1 MYEPFFGLK
10 EKPFRIS
17 PDPRFLYLAP
27 QHREVLSK
35 CQYMVS
41 NKVGPVYV
49 FGPIGSGKTSIARR
63 IYQELSDGPDYRVA
77 MLFSPDLKSP
87 NAFLRT
93 IMNEF
98 GVKTE
103 RAYDRSLSNFSNFL
117 VAEFEAGRTPVL
129 LLDEAQHLRRPILE
143 VIKFLL
149 NYETNTQKLL
159 QIVLFGQNELATNIG
174 K

>member
-1 MYEPFFGLK
+1 MYESYFGLK

-27 QHREVLSK
+27 QHQEVLSK
-35 CQYMVS
+35 CQYMIS

-63 IYQELSDGPDYRVA
+63 IYQDLQDDPSYQVA
-77 MLFSPDLKSP
+77 MLLSPNLKSP

-98 GVKTE
+98 SVKTE
-103 RAYDRSLSNFSNFL
+103 RA
-117 VAEFEAGRTPVL
+117 
-129 LLDEAQHLRRPILE
+129 
-143 VIKFLL
+143 
-149 NYETNTQKLL
+149 
-159 QIVLFGQNELATNIG
+159 
-174 K
+174 